1 MPSLDVI
8 LLPLVLAALV
18 GLVLG
23 FGVGT
28 LLRRDRLRSQELELG
43 RLREERAGLQ
53 ARLEAERDATAEK
66 VALVEAAR
74 DRLARTFQALSAEA
88 LESSSASFLRLAK
101 REMEALRETAR
112 GDMEARQKA
121 ISELVRPLSET
132 LGQVDRKLEEVEK
145 TRREAYG
152 GLTEH
157 LKSVAQSQ
165 DRLRGET
172 ARLTRALRAPN
183 VRGRWGE
190 IQLERLVELAGLAE
204 HSDFLRQPT
213 LDGGGDSPARRPDL
227 VVYLPSDRSLVIDA
241 KAPLDH
247 YLQALEQDDETAR
260 RKLLGDHARQVRQR
274 LQELAA
280 KAYWERLSGSPEF
293 VVLFL
298 PGETFLTAA
307 LEQDPSLME
316 FGLERRVILA
326 TPMTL
331 VALLHAVAYGWRQE
345 RAAENAREVT
355 ELGRELYERLRT
367 FAGHFEDLRRHL
379 DQSVAS
385 YNQAVGSF
393 ERRVLVSARRFRDL
407 GAASG
412 DELPEVES
420 VERRGRELS
429 GTATEDL

>member
-1 MPSLDVI
+1 MI
-8 LLPLVLAALV
+8 LPLLLAALA

-23 FGVGT
+23 LGVGT
-28 LLRRDRLRSQELELG
+28 LLRRGRLRSQELELG

-112 GDMEARQKA
+112 GDMEARQRA

-213 LDGGGDSPARRPDL
+213 LDGDDSPARRPDL
-227 VVYLPSDRSLVIDA
+227 VVYLPADRSLVIDA

-274 LQELAA
+274 LQELSA

-298 PGETFLTAA
+298 PGETFLSAA

-420 VERRGRELS
+420 VERRGRS
-429 GTATEDL
+429 PDLT

>member
-1 MPSLDVI
+1 MPVFEI
-8 LLPLVLAALV
+8 LLPTLATLALGLAVGFGVAALV
-18 GLVLG
+18 WRG
-23 FGVGT
+23 
-28 LLRRDRLRSQELELG
+28 RLRSRELELG

-53 ARLEAERDATAEK
+53 ARLEAEREATAEK
-66 VALVEAAR
+66 LVLVDEAR

-101 REMEALRETAR
+101 REMEALRETSQDDLA
-112 GDMEARQKA
+112 ARQKA

-132 LGQVDRKLEEVEK
+132 LTRVDRKIEEVEK

-157 LKSVAQSQ
+157 LQSVARAQ
-165 DRLRGET
+165 DQLRGET
-172 ARLTRALRAPN
+172 ARLTRALRSPN

-190 IQLERLVELAGLAE
+190 IQLERVVELAGLAE
-204 HSDFLRQPT
+204 HCDFVRQPT
-213 LDGGGDSPARRPDL
+213 LDGGEAPSRRPDL
-227 VVYLPSDRSLVIDA
+227 VIRLPSERSLVVDA
-241 KAPLDH
+241 KAPLEH
-247 YLQALEQDDETAR
+247 YLQALEQEDEGFR

-280 KAYWERLSGSPEF
+280 KTYWDRLPGSPEF

-298 PGETFLTAA
+298 PGETFFSAA
-307 LEQDPSLME
+307 LEHDPSLME

-355 ELGRELYERLRT
+355 ELGRELYERLRV
-367 FAGHFEDLRRHL
+367 FAAHFDDLRRHL

-407 GAASG
+407 GAAAG
-412 DELPEVES
+412 DELSEVET

-429 GTATEDL
+429 GLEDGG